1 MKNFYKSN
9 RLSQRSKWMTLV
21 IALVVTFAANAAIV
35 YIHSVIYRETMAK
48 YNHQQNTALKVSELF
63 MKESFQTVY
72 DDMGL
77 LKTSYSMMNYLDTDR
92 SKESRDELENMFYRY
107 AGGRKG
113 LSQIRILD
121 MDGNELVRVNR
132 RKADQVVER
141 VVPKDLQNKSD
152 RYYYQSALDL
162 TAGEMYISDFDL
174 NIENGVIVVPYEPTI
189 RFARKVY
196 DGFGNEA
203 GILVL
208 NFDGDRFFSIISK
221 YKELNLEQFDI
232 GLADANN
239 YWSFMGEN
247 LERMS
252 DLYQTTLGFSVES
265 ILSSI
270 EAHKRTSVDET
281 VTWKEDNVLYMY
293 VELPIFKETQYV
305 FDFPENAWYLLTALD
320 INKALDHENL
330 FLNHFYSVLVIL
342 DLLVFIIAFSLVL
355 LFSTKTQQNMMLLVS
370 AYISNNSH
378 DGIVILDEKLTIQY
392 CNNIFEEIFGFKS
405 DEILGKPIQ
414 SFFSDNRIA
423 LSKDAQTD
431 LWDGNVWNRT
441 KRGHMI
447 RKHLLIKAV
456 RNRHN
461 EIRYYIGIYANP
473 KLYSNLQMSSAN
485 KDITSSFISDDE
497 IEHVGRYLDERFQNS
512 STYMVVALQ
521 VKDRLGAMLEANQSI
536 QGNFVRKSSTI
547 LNTMMPENTFVIPH
561 SNLMVLASE
570 IGDTEKDTE
579 EHITEIIQRMEQLL
593 RKALFDMNLG
603 SFSVKFNAGVA
614 CRSDDFASGST
625 IVGNSLI
632 ALEALLKLKRSNYL
646 VYTDQIYHYIKED
659 MSIRKALIHAFEE
672 DEYYVLYQPQVDFET
687 NEIEGVEALVRWQSA
702 ELGTV
707 SPSKFIP
714 LLEDTK
720 EILRLGKRVLEK
732 VIDDL
737 VHLHPRRPDGKPLRV
752 SINLSSIEF
761 TNSAVIMSL
770 IEMIRNASL
779 TDYQF
784 CFEIIETTL
793 MDNIAVANMVI
804 EQLHLAGIQIAI
816 DDFGSGYSSLA
827 YLKEINADELKIDR
841 LFIKDYPDADDGKII
856 KAIIRMGRE
865 IGIRIVVEG
874 VETEMQY
881 RFVKGT
887 EADLYQGFYMSKPV
901 PLDTLFS
908 TAHDEREDKPL
919 RIKST

>member
-270 EAHKRTSVDET
+270 EAHKRASVDEPI
-281 VTWKEDNVLYMY
+281 TWKEDNVLYMY
-293 VELPIFKETQYV
+293 EELPIFKETQYV

-473 KLYSNLQMSSAN
+473 KLNSNLQMSSAN

-512 STYMVVALQ
+512 SKYMVVALQ

-570 IGDTEKDTE
+570 IGDSEKDTE